1 MKSLKQLVE
10 MARARG
16 LEPFQHE
23 NHKYPMTR
31 RELIGQGFTLGGG
44 LLITPSILGYASHAY
59 GADNCGDPGSDLAVF
74 RNTPKVMVFEAP
86 GGLSAGAN
94 LFVGGQGGY
103 QDRLPDAGYG
113 RMSVSSEW
121 VKEEPDVETFGIPLW
136 KRGGFY
142 LGLMR
147 GTTPDVR
154 AKMSG
159 FTACVRS
166 IDDNAGNPFS
176 PVYWAYKAG
185 FQGALA
191 PIIGSQETAHG
202 ARSMAPTSSILS
214 SVSATQINGVSDAR
228 NLLEAVALSQ
238 ALPGRLDKIIAA
250 AAQLSEAH
258 IKKLS
263 AKALPD
269 QLAELVRCNYVK
281 SSKSASQNLAD
292 SIDFSKNAA
301 LVAAVNAT
309 NDPLVNAPVL
319 MDVKGTPTAVPF
331 TANANLATGEEAQVL
346 QMAYMLASGFAG
358 AATYVGDGVDYHNNA
373 RGTCNQRDFNYGYRM
388 GLAFTAAAKVATEN
402 STDAG
407 FYVIFHTDGSAG
419 CSDNTARQDTSAQA
433 LMGPNPTNDQGESSM
448 MCVLGYHR
456 KGRIPI
462 QNPLHQINN
471 MNANGGVDSANA
483 AHKLIADSPE
493 KGMLSLMQN
502 IAWAEGIDVTKMA
515 ADVLPDTFR
524 IWGNKPT

>member
-1 MKSLKQLVE
+1 MKSLKQLVAR
-10 MARARG
+10 ARARG

-23 NHKYPMTR
+23 NHAYPLTR
-31 RELIGQGFTLGGG
+31 RQLISQGFTLGGG
-44 LLITPSILGYASHAY
+44 LLITPSLLSYAGKAY
-59 GADNCGDPGSDLAVF
+59 AEGTCGDPSADMAVF
-74 RNTPKVMVFEAP
+74 RATPKLMVFEAP

-113 RMSVSSEW
+113 RMSVSNQW
-121 VKEEPDVETFGIPLW
+121 VKEEPDVDTFGIPLW

-147 GTTPDVR
+147 GTTPEVR

-159 FTACVRS
+159 FTACARS

-176 PVYWAYKAG
+176 PVYWAHRAG

-191 PIIGSQETAHG
+191 PIIGSQETVNG
-202 ARSMAPTSSILS
+202 ARSLSPLSSILG
-214 SVSATQINGVSDAR
+214 SVSATQINGVGDAR
-228 NLLEAVALSQ
+228 NLLEALALSQ

-250 AAQLSEAH
+250 AAQLSEAQL
-258 IKKLS
+258 KRLS
-263 AKALPD
+263 GKALPD
-269 QLAELVRCNYVK
+269 QIAELVRCNYI
-281 SSKSASQNLAD
+281 KSAKGAGQNLAD

-301 LVAAVNAT
+301 FLAALNAT
-309 NDPLVNAPVL
+309 NDPALNPPVL
-319 MDVKGTPTAVPF
+319 LDGTTAVPF
-331 TANANLATGEEAQVL
+331 TANANLGQGEEAQVL

-358 AATYVGDGVDYHNNA
+358 AATYVGDGVDYHDNP

-388 GLAFTAAAKVATEN
+388 GLAFTAAHYLATTLG
-402 STDAG
+402 SDAG

-433 LMGPNPTNDQGESSM
+433 MMGPNPTNDQGESSM
-448 MCVLGYHR
+448 MCVLGLHR

-462 QNPLHQINN
+462 QNPLHQINS
-471 MNANGGVDSANA
+471 MNGNGGVDSNNPN
-483 AHKLIADSPE
+483 HKVIADSPE
-493 KGMLSLMQN
+493 KAMLSLMQN
-502 IAWAEGIDVTKMA
+502 IAWAEGIDVAKLS
-515 ADVLPDTFR
+515 ADVLPESFR
-524 IWGNKPT
+524 IWGAKPV